1 MLSKYVPYSQVI
13 SVYAIRLLCFRGLT
27 GVRLQDIVRAITM
40 SRIMYASPAWFGFTN
55 ESQRA
60 RINAVFKKLIRYGYL
75 PNDQLLFENLNDHAD
90 RRLFLSALY
99 NPGHVLHNLLPPVRL
114 QIILFDRGCII
125 SLSPYLGTFKDEDSS
140 SEFYTAKFDI
150 I

>member
-60 RINAVFKKLIRYGYL
+60 RISAVFKKLIRYGYL
-75 PNDQLLFENLNDHAD
+75 PNYQLLYLRPSNNKQTENCFFLNSIFH
-90 RRLFLSALY
+90 
-99 NPGHVLHNLLPPVRL
+99 NHGHHRAM
-114 QIILFDRGCII
+114 
-125 SLSPYLGTFKDEDSS
+125 Y
-140 SEFYTAKFDI
+140 
-150 I
+150 